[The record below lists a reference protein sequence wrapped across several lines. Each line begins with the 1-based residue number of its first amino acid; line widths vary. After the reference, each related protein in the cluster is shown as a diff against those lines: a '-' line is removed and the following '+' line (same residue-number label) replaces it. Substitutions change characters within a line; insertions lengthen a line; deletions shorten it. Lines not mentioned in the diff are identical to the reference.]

1 MPTKIFAG
9 NLPDGTSI
17 KQITELFSV
26 HGKVADANVIRNYAF
41 VHFEDEEEAKK
52 AVAEL
57 HKSDFSGRTIDVQL
71 SKNQGSDAKGRRS
84 KEDVE
89 GRRDGRRDERRDRG
103 RRSRSRDRSSR
114 RDDRSRNNR
123 GGILGPNPLGA
134 LAGLSGLGG
143 LGNFGAA
150 PAFAPPIQPPVSRD
164 PQHEQERPNPD
175 VRVRREA
182 VHVSHIPGAAAMGL
196 MDGFV
201 VYERYYVDPNHP
213 LLKEPAR
220 PRVEDTPVCEEPRV
234 YDSFVAPRQETY
246 TAPSRQQEDSY
257 VAPSRQQ
264 DSYPAPSRQ
273 QQDSYSAPSSRQ
285 QDSYSAPAPSRQQE
299 LVAYPGYG
307 QQKST
312 NDPYA
317 ALSTQASTNNSYGRA
332 AEDSKSG
339 YNRGNQPYNPYAS
352 ESY

>member
-17 KQITELFSV
+17 KQVTELFSV
-26 HGKVADANVIRNYAF
+26 HGKVANANVIRNYAF

-57 HKSDFSGRTIDVQL
+57 HKSDFSGKTIDVQL

-114 RDDRSRNNR
+114 RDDRSRNR

-213 LLKEPAR
+213 LLKEPTR
-220 PRVEDTPVCEEPRV
+220 PRVEDTPVIEEQRV
-234 YDSFVAPRQETY
+234 YDSFVAPRQETF
-246 TAPSRQQEDSY
+246 TAPSRQQE
-257 VAPSRQQ
+257 

-273 QQDSYSAPSSRQ
+273 QQDSYSAPLSRQ

-299 LVAYPGYG
+299 PAYQGYG
-307 QQKST
+307 QQQSIH
-312 NDPYA
+312 DPYA
-317 ALSTQASTNNSYGRA
+317 ALSAQAASNSYGRA
-332 AEDSKSG
+332 AEDSEQ
-339 YNRGNQPYNPYAS
+339 RWR
-352 ESY
+352 

>member
-1 MPTKIFAG
+1 MHTKIFAG
-9 NLPDGTSI
+9 NLPDGTDI
-17 KQITELFSV
+17 KQITDLFSV

-41 VHFEDEEEAKK
+41 VHFEDEREAKK
-52 AVAEL
+52 AVEEL
-57 HKSDFSGRTIDVQL
+57 NKSEFSGRTINVEL
-71 SKNQGSDAKGRRS
+71 SKNQKSDAKGRPERRS
-84 KEDVE
+84 
-89 GRRDGRRDERRDRG
+89 DGRRDDRRDDRRDRSQ
-103 RRSRSRDRSSR
+103 RSRSRDRSSR
-114 RDDRSRNNR
+114 RNRSRAR
-123 GGILGPNPLGA
+123 GGILPNPLGA
-134 LAGLSGLGG
+134 LAGLSGLGA
-143 LGNFGAA
+143 FGAA
-150 PAFAPPIQPPVSRD
+150 PAFTPPIQPSVSRD
-164 PQHEQERPNPD
+164 PQHEKERPNPD

-339 YNRGNQPYNPYAS
+339 FNRGNQPYNPYAS